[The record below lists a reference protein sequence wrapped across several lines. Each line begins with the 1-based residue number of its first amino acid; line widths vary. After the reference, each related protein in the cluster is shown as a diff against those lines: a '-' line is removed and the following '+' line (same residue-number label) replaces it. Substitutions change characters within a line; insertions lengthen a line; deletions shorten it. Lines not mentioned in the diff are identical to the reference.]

1 MSTKTSNL
9 KNNDTSFNDDDEID
23 LVELFKTLWENKKT
37 IIATALLFAITA
49 GIISF
54 MLPKQYKSTAS
65 FFITESDKPS
75 SSLMGYAA
83 MLGVS
88 TPGNIESL
96 IKNVLDSYSIKVN
109 IAKKYHQDFDD
120 AIKEYKASA
129 KHPITH
135 AHINNFIIKSQLKLD
150 KNFSFSVNKN
160 NLFKLNYIS
169 EDKVQS
175 KTILEHYLNKIIEY
189 NERLELSAE
198 KNIITIVDPPQI
210 PLYKFKPNIKLN
222 IVIGGILGG
231 LLSVIFVFIKPFL
244 FKNNKLLKNIN

>member
-1 MSTKTSNL
+1 MSTQTSNL

-37 IIATALLFAITA
+37 IIATALLFAITT

-75 SSLMGYAA
+75 NSLMGYAA

-109 IAKKYHQDFDD
+109 IAEKYHQDFDE
-120 AIKEYKASA
+120 AIKEYKASE
-129 KHPITH
+129 KPPITP
-135 AHINNFIIKSQLKLD
+135 AHINDFIIKEQLKLD

-160 NLFKLNYIS
+160 NLFELNYIS
-169 EDKVQS
+169 QDKIQS
-175 KTILEHYLNKIIEY
+175 KTVLELYLNNIIEY
-189 NERLELSAE
+189 NESLDLSAE

-210 PLYKFKPNIKLN
+210 PLKKFKPKVKLN
-222 IVIGGILGG
+222 IIIGGILGG
-231 LLSVIFVFIKPFL
+231 FLSVIFVTIRSYL
-244 FKNNKLLKNIN
+244 FKS